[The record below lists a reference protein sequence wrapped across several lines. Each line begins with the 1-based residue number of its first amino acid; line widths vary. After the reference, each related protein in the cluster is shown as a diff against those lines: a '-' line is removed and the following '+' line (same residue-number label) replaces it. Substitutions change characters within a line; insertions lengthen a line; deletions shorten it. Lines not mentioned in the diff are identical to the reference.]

1 MCDKIFQTE
10 RKGKPQSYNNKVI
23 LDNTQRDI
31 SKRGW
36 GMGGEGVEWGSI
48 IFWIVALNKSQQKM
62 KSQF

>member
-1 MCDKIFQTE
+1 MCDKNFQTE

-36 GMGGEGVEWGSI
+36 GMGGRGDGMGKYHL
-48 IFWIVALNKSQQKM
+48 LNCSSQ
-62 KSQF
+62 